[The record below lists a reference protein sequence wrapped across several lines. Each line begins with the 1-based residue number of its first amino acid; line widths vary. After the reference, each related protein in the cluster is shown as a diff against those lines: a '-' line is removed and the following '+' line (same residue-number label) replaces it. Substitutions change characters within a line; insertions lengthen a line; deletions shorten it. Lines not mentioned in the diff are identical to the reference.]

1 MPVVR
6 IDVVEGRPPEYRRA
20 VMRGVREAIR
30 EAIAVP
36 DERITQ
42 RLIEYPAECL
52 DVAEGRSDRYTV
64 VEVSMLPGRTAEM
77 KARLFEEVQRRLGA
91 DPGIE
96 PHDIAVLVR
105 DVAAEDICVPAIPS
119 PGA

>member
-6 IDVVEGRPPEYRRA
+6 IDVVEGRPAEYRRA

-30 EAIAVP
+30 EAVGVP
-36 DERITQ
+36 DERIAQ

-52 DVAEGRSDRYTV
+52 DVTGGRSDRYTV
-64 VEVSMLPGRTAEM
+64 VEVAMLPGRTREM
-77 KARLFEEVQRRLGA
+77 KAALFEQVQRRLGA

-96 PHDIAVLVR
+96 PHDITVLVR
-105 DVAAEDICVPAIPS
+105 DVPAEDLCAPGVPAPD
-119 PGA
+119 A